1 MSWATDTET
10 SALPSVATRSQ
21 TETALAAL
29 RPWWSE
35 QVARAGLGSEWSHL
49 ETALD
54 AVPPSEL
61 PATNGAPE
69 LVDGYGL
76 GLSYVESLDAQ
87 ERSEH
92 GRHYTPKSLASQL
105 WRMARSAL
113 GFGVDARPLPGLV
126 RDPACG
132 AGALLVPVLREHLAA
147 TADADP
153 TLVLAA
159 LPQLVEG
166 IDTDPW
172 AAYIASVVLAAEL
185 LPTLARVPSVRRRP
199 LPALARVGDGLDP
212 SLSPAAVWIMNPP
225 YGRQRLS
232 SEQRALFA
240 DSLYGHANLYALFLA
255 AASKNVSSRGL
266 VAALVPTS
274 FTSGLYFH
282 RLRDQVSART
292 PLRQLA
298 FVQERTGV
306 FGGVLQ
312 ETCLAVFSTAKSRK
326 ATIQRI
332 SGGEVSSVAGVPSP
346 RTSRPWL
353 LPRESSDAALAAA
366 ASSMPLTL
374 KDAGWHAST
383 GPLVW
388 NRRRAELH
396 ARNAAGRVFVL
407 WAADMDGGL
416 VHRDRSRDSLRFLDI
431 RDEKDRLVNALTTPA
446 VLVQR
451 TTAPE
456 QTRRLLVAEL
466 TQQKLDEL
474 GGAIVVENHVNVLRP
489 STAEPLL
496 SRATLARVL
505 DSPTFDRLMRC
516 ISGSV
521 AVSSYELGSLPLPD
535 ASTLAEWDSLTGVA
549 LDAAIAKAYRLPE
562 PS

>member
-1 MSWATDTET
+1 MTWATDEEG
-10 SALPSVATRSQ
+10 SPSSSGLVGLRTRG
-21 TETALAAL
+21 ALAAL
-29 RPWWSE
+29 QPWWCD
-35 QVARAGLGSEWSHL
+35 QVLKAGLGMEWTNL
-49 ETALD
+49 ETAIG
-54 AVPPSEL
+54 ASPPGEL
-61 PATNGAPE
+61 PTSDAAFE
-69 LVDGYGL
+69 LVDAYGL
-76 GLSYVESLDAQ
+76 GRSYVESLDAR

-92 GRHYTPKSLASQL
+92 GRHYTPKGLAAQL
-105 WRMARSAL
+105 WRMSRSAL
-113 GFGVDARPLPGLV
+113 GFGGDARPLPGLV

-132 AGALLVPVLREHLAA
+132 AGALLVPALKEHLAA

-185 LPTLARVPSVRRRP
+185 LPMLARVPPARRRP

-212 SLSPAAVWIMNPP
+212 NLSPAAVWIMNPP

-232 SEQRALFA
+232 PEQRALFA

-255 AASKNVSSRGL
+255 AASKNVSSRGV

-332 SGGEVSSVAGVPSP
+332 SGGEVSTVAGVPSP

-353 LPRESSDAALAAA
+353 LPRESSDSALAAA
-366 ASSMPLTL
+366 ASTMPMTL

-396 ARNAAGRVFVL
+396 ARNAVGRVFVL

-431 RDEKDRLVNALTTPA
+431 RDAKDRLVNTLSTPA

-474 GGAIVVENHVNVLRP
+474 GGAVVIENHVNVLRP

-496 SRATLARVL
+496 SRATLVRVL
-505 DSPTFDRLMRC
+505 DTPTFDRLMRC

-535 ASTLAEWDSLTGVA
+535 ASTLAEWNTLTGAA
-549 LDAAIAKAYRLPE
+549 LDAAIAKAYRLPD

>member
-1 MSWATDTET
+1 MSWATDSAAILPLSAVAASRTEA
-10 SALPSVATRSQ
+10 ALSS
-21 TETALAAL
+21 L
-29 RPWWSE
+29 RPWWRE
-35 QVARAGLGSEWSHL
+35 RVARAGLGAEWADL
-49 ETALD
+49 EVALD
-54 AVPPSEL
+54 AHAPGPL
-61 PATNGAPE
+61 PADSAAPD
-69 LVDGYGL
+69 LLDAYTL
-76 GLSYVESLDAQ
+76 GLSYVESLDAR
-87 ERSEH
+87 ERSTH
-92 GRHYTPKSLASQL
+92 GRHYTPKNLSSQL
-105 WRMARSAL
+105 WVMARKAL
-113 GFGVDARPLPGLV
+113 GFGVDPRPLPGLI

-132 AGALLVPVLREHLAA
+132 AGALLVPVLREHLEA
-147 TADADP
+147 TAHADP
-153 TLVLAA
+153 TLVLAS

-172 AAYIASVVLAAEL
+172 AAYIASVVLAAEM
-185 LPTLARVPSVRRRP
+185 LPTLARVAPGRRRP
-199 LPALARVGDGLDP
+199 LPALARTGDGLDP
-212 SLSPAAVWIMNPP
+212 DLAPASAWIMNPP

-232 SEQRALFA
+232 VEQRALFA

-255 AASKNVSSRGL
+255 AASRNVAPKGV

-282 RLRDQVSART
+282 RLRDQVSKRT
-292 PLRQLA
+292 PLRRLA
-298 FVQERTGV
+298 FVQERAGV

-312 ETCLAVFSTAKSRK
+312 ETCLAVFSTANSRK
-326 ATIQRI
+326 VTIERI
-332 SGGEVSSVAGVPSP
+332 TSGTVSSVAEVPSP

-353 LPRESSDAALAAA
+353 IPRDASDAALAAA
-366 ASSMPLTL
+366 ASKLPLTL

-396 ARNAAGRVFVL
+396 SRNASGRVFVL
-407 WAADMDGGL
+407 WAADMDGGR
-416 VHRDRSRDSLRFLDI
+416 VHRDRSRDSLRFLDM
-431 RDEKDRLVNALTTPA
+431 RDDNDRRVNTLTTPA

-456 QTRRLLVAEL
+456 QSRRLLVAEL
-466 TQQKLDEL
+466 TQEKLDEL

-489 STAEPLL
+489 STAAPLL
-496 SRATLARVL
+496 TLATLVRVL

-535 ASTLAEWDSLTGVA
+535 ADTLRAWDALHGNE
-549 LDAAIAKAYRLPE
+549 LDAAVAKAYRPAGA
-562 PS
+562 P